1 MAPRSSP
8 AIEVSGL
15 RKRYGAVQAVD
26 GVDLRIETGA
36 VYALLGPNGAGKTT
50 TVEILEG
57 FRKRDQGEIRVLGLD
72 PDRQR
77 EALLRR
83 VGVVLQK
90 SAPIETLTAREII
103 AFTGKMYDD
112 PIPVDEVLE
121 LVGMTEHAD
130 RRGTK
135 LSGGQMRRVALAQGI
150 IGRPDLLFLDEPT
163 TGFDPSA
170 RQQAWE
176 VIRRITQRGAT
187 VLLTT
192 HYLDEAEQLADVIGV
207 ISDGKMIIEGDI
219 GRIREQ
225 MRSPTHIRWRP
236 PAHLD
241 DRDLPPE
248 WDAAERSGGMLDLA
262 THEPTRAAGELI
274 DWARGHGIE
283 ELPGL
288 AIEQPSLEQIY
299 LDLVGPGQP
308 ADEQ

>member
-1 MAPRSSP
+1 MPY
-8 AIEVSGL
+8 AIEVAGL

-26 GVDLRIETGA
+26 GVDLRIDEGA

-57 FRKRDQGEIRVLGLD
+57 FRARDEGEIRVLGLD
-72 PDRQR
+72 PDRER
-77 EALLRR
+77 EQLLRR
-83 VGVVLQK
+83 VGVVLQQ
-90 SAPIETLTAREII
+90 SAPIEMLTAREII
-103 AFTGKMYDD
+103 GFTGKMYDD

-135 LSGGQMRRVALAQGI
+135 LSGGQMRRVAMAQGI

-176 VIRRITQRGAT
+176 VIRRITGRGAT

-192 HYLDEAEQLADVIGV
+192 HYLDEAEQLADVVGV
-207 ISDGKMIIEGDI
+207 ISAGKMLIEGCI
-219 GRIREQ
+219 GQIREQ
-225 MRSPTHIRWRP
+225 MQSATHVRWRAP
-236 PAHLD
+236 DDLD
-241 DRDLPPE
+241 SADLPPQ
-248 WDAAERSGGMLDLA
+248 WAAAERANGMIDLA

-274 DWARGHGIE
+274 DWARERGID
-283 ELPGL
+283 ELPEL
-288 AIEQPSLEQIY
+288 AIERPTLEQMY
-299 LDLVGPGQP
+299 LELVGDAPP
-308 ADEQ
+308 ADAS

>member
-1 MAPRSSP
+1 MTY
-8 AIEVSGL
+8 AIEVAGL

-26 GVDLRIETGA
+26 GVDLRIEEGA

-57 FRKRDQGEIRVLGLD
+57 FRKRDEGEIRVLGLD
-72 PDRQR
+72 PDRDR
-77 EALLRR
+77 EELLRR

-90 SAPIETLTAREII
+90 SAPIETLTARESI

-112 PIPVDEVLE
+112 PIPVGEVLE

-192 HYLDEAEQLADVIGV
+192 HYLDEAEQLADVVGV
-207 ISDGKMIIEGDI
+207 IAAGKMIIEGGI

-225 MRSPTHIRWRP
+225 MQSATHVRWHP
-236 PAHLD
+236 PAELD
-241 DRDLPPE
+241 LAGLPPE
-248 WDAAERSGGMLDLA
+248 WDAAARRGGLLDLA
-262 THEPTRAAGELI
+262 THEPTRIAGELI
-274 DWARGHGIE
+274 AWAREQDID

-288 AIEQPSLEQIY
+288 AIEQPSLEQMY
-299 LDLVGPGQP
+299 LDLVGPEQP
-308 ADEQ
+308 ADAP

>member
-1 MAPRSSP
+1 MPY
-8 AIEVSGL
+8 AIEVAGL

-26 GVDLRIETGA
+26 GVDLRIEEGA

-57 FRKRDQGEIRVLGLD
+57 FRKRDEGEIRVLGLD
-72 PDRQR
+72 PDRDR
-77 EALLRR
+77 EELLRR
-83 VGVVLQK
+83 VGVVLQQ

-103 AFTGKMYDD
+103 GFTGKMYGD

-121 LVGMTEHAD
+121 LVGMSEHAD

-176 VIRRITQRGAT
+176 VIRRITERGAT

-192 HYLDEAEQLADVIGV
+192 HYLDEAEQLADAVGV
-207 ISDGKMIIEGDI
+207 ISAGKMIIEGAVGEI
-219 GRIREQ
+219 QEQ
-225 MRSPTHIRWRP
+225 MESATHVRWRAP
-236 PAHLD
+236 DDLDPA
-241 DRDLPPE
+241 DLPPG
-248 WDAAERSGGMLDLA
+248 WAGAAREGGLLDLA

-274 DWARGHGIE
+274 DWARARGID
-283 ELPGL
+283 ELPEL
-288 AIEQPSLEQIY
+288 SIERPSLEQMY
-299 LDLVGPGQP
+299 LELVGPDRP
-308 ADEQ
+308 AEPQ

>member
-1 MAPRSSP
+1 MPY
-8 AIEVSGL
+8 AIEVAGL

-26 GVDLRIETGA
+26 GVDLRIEEGA

-57 FRKRDQGEIRVLGLD
+57 FRKRDEGEIRVLGLD
-72 PDRQR
+72 PDRDR
-77 EALLRR
+77 EELLRR
-83 VGVVLQK
+83 VGVVLQQ

-103 AFTGKMYDD
+103 GFTGKMYDD

-121 LVGMTEHAD
+121 LVGMSEHAD

-176 VIRRITQRGAT
+176 VIRRITERGAT

-192 HYLDEAEQLADVIGV
+192 HYLDEAEQLADAVGV
-207 ISDGKMIIEGDI
+207 ISAGKMIIDGAVGEI
-219 GRIREQ
+219 QEQ
-225 MRSPTHIRWRP
+225 MESATHIRWRAP
-236 PAHLD
+236 DGLD
-241 DRDLPPE
+241 LADLPPG
-248 WDAAERSGGMLDLA
+248 WAGAAREGGLLDLA
-262 THEPTRAAGELI
+262 TREPTRAAGELI
-274 DWARGHGIE
+274 DWARARGIG
-283 ELPGL
+283 ELPEL
-288 AIEQPSLEQIY
+288 SIERPSLEQMY
-299 LDLVGPGQP
+299 LELVGPDRP
-308 ADEQ
+308 AEPQ

>member
-1 MAPRSSP
+1 MPY
-8 AIEVSGL
+8 AIEVAGL

-26 GVDLRIETGA
+26 GVDLRIEEGA

-57 FRKRDQGEIRVLGLD
+57 FRKRDEGEIRVLGLD
-72 PDRQR
+72 PDRDR
-77 EALLRR
+77 EELLRR
-83 VGVVLQK
+83 VGVVLQQ

-103 AFTGKMYDD
+103 GFTGKMYDD

-121 LVGMTEHAD
+121 LVGMSEHAD

-176 VIRRITQRGAT
+176 VIRRITERGAT

-192 HYLDEAEQLADVIGV
+192 HYLDEAEQLADAVGV
-207 ISDGKMIIEGDI
+207 ISAGKMIIDGAVGEI
-219 GRIREQ
+219 QEQ
-225 MRSPTHIRWRP
+225 MESATHVRWRAP
-236 PAHLD
+236 DGLDPA
-241 DRDLPPE
+241 DLPPG
-248 WDAAERSGGMLDLA
+248 WAGAAREGGLLDLA
-262 THEPTRAAGELI
+262 TREPTRAAGELI
-274 DWARGHGIE
+274 DWARARGIG
-283 ELPGL
+283 ELPEL
-288 AIEQPSLEQIY
+288 SIERPSLEQMY
-299 LDLVGPGQP
+299 LELVGPDRP
-308 ADEQ
+308 AEPQ

>member
-1 MAPRSSP
+1 MSY

-26 GVDLRIETGA
+26 GVDLHIAEGA

-57 FRKRDQGEIRVLGLD
+57 FRKRDEGEIRVLGLD
-72 PDRQR
+72 PDRDR
-77 EALLRR
+77 EELLRR

-112 PIPVDEVLE
+112 PIPVGEVLE

-192 HYLDEAEQLADVIGV
+192 HYLDEAEQLADVVGV
-207 ISDGKMIIEGDI
+207 ISGGKMIIEGTIGDI
-219 GRIREQ
+219 HEQ
-225 MRSPTHIRWRP
+225 MESATHVRWRP
-236 PAHLD
+236 PAELELD
-241 DRDLPPE
+241 ELPPE
-248 WDAAERSGGMLDLA
+248 WDDAEQRGGLLDLA
-262 THEPTRAAGELI
+262 TREPTRAAGDLI
-274 DWARGHGIE
+274 AWAREHGID
-283 ELPGL
+283 ELPEL
-288 AIEQPSLEQIY
+288 SIERPSLEQMY
-299 LDLVGPGQP
+299 LELVGPDQP
-308 ADEQ
+308 TDAE

>member
-225 MRSPTHIRWRP
+225 MQSATHIRWRP
-236 PAHLD
+236 PAHLND
-241 DRDLPPE
+241 CDLPSE
-248 WDAAERSGGMLDLA
+248 WAAAERSGGMLDLA
-262 THEPTRAAGELI
+262 THEPTRAASELI

>member
-1 MAPRSSP
+1 MPY
-8 AIEVSGL
+8 AIEVAGL

-26 GVDLRIETGA
+26 GVDLRIEEGA

-57 FRKRDQGEIRVLGLD
+57 FRKRDEGEIRVLGLD
-72 PDRQR
+72 PDRDR
-77 EALLRR
+77 EELLRR
-83 VGVVLQK
+83 VGVVLQQ

-103 AFTGKMYDD
+103 GFTGKMYDD

-121 LVGMTEHAD
+121 LVGMSDHAD

-176 VIRRITQRGAT
+176 VIRRITERGAT

-192 HYLDEAEQLADVIGV
+192 HYLDEAEQLADAVGV
-207 ISDGKMIIEGDI
+207 ISAGKMIIDGAVGEI
-219 GRIREQ
+219 QEQ
-225 MRSPTHIRWRP
+225 MESATHIRWRAP
-236 PAHLD
+236 DDLDPA
-241 DRDLPPE
+241 DLPPE
-248 WDAAERSGGMLDLA
+248 WAGAACEGGLLDLA
-262 THEPTRAAGELI
+262 TREPTRAAGELI
-274 DWARGHGIE
+274 DWARARGID
-283 ELPGL
+283 ELPEL
-288 AIEQPSLEQIY
+288 SIERPSLEQMY
-299 LDLVGPGQP
+299 LELVGPDQP
-308 ADEQ
+308 AEPQ

>member
-1 MAPRSSP
+1 MTY
-8 AIEVSGL
+8 AIEVAGL

-26 GVDLRIETGA
+26 GVDLRIEEGA

-57 FRKRDQGEIRVLGLD
+57 FRKRDEGEIRVLGLD
-72 PDRQR
+72 PDRDR
-77 EALLRR
+77 EELLRR

-90 SAPIETLTAREII
+90 SAPIETLTARESI

-112 PIPVDEVLE
+112 PIPVGEVLE

-130 RRGTK
+130 RRGAK

-192 HYLDEAEQLADVIGV
+192 HYLDEAEQLADVVGV
-207 ISDGKMIIEGDI
+207 IAAGKMIIEGDI

-225 MRSPTHIRWRP
+225 VQSATHVRWRP
-236 PAHLD
+236 PAELD
-241 DRDLPPE
+241 LAGLPSE
-248 WDAAERSGGMLDLA
+248 WDAAARRGGLLDLA
-262 THEPTRAAGELI
+262 THEPTRIAGELI
-274 DWARGHGIE
+274 AWAREQDID

-288 AIEQPSLEQIY
+288 SIEQPSLEQMY
-299 LDLVGPGQP
+299 LDLVGPEQP
-308 ADEQ
+308 ADAP

>member
-1 MAPRSSP
+1 MAH
-8 AIEVSGL
+8 AIEVAGL

-26 GVDLRIETGA
+26 GVDLRIEEGA

-57 FRKRDQGEIRVLGLD
+57 FRKRDEGEIRVLGLD
-72 PDRQR
+72 PDRDR
-77 EALLRR
+77 EELLRR
-83 VGVVLQK
+83 VGVVLQQ

-103 AFTGKMYDD
+103 GFTGKMYDD

-176 VIRRITQRGAT
+176 VIRRITGRGAT

-192 HYLDEAEQLADVIGV
+192 HYLDEAEQLADAVGV
-207 ISDGKMIIEGDI
+207 ISEGKMIIEGAVGEI
-219 GRIREQ
+219 HEQ
-225 MRSPTHIRWRP
+225 MESATRIRWRP
-236 PAHLD
+236 PAELVPA
-241 DRDLPPE
+241 DLP
-248 WDAAERSGGMLDLA
+248 SGWAGASREGGLLNLA
-262 THEPTRAAGELI
+262 TREPTRAAGELI
-274 DWARGHGIE
+274 DWARARGID
-283 ELPGL
+283 ELPEL
-288 AIEQPSLEQIY
+288 SIERPSLEQMY
-299 LDLVGPGQP
+299 LELVGPDRP
-308 ADEQ
+308 AEPQ

>member
-1 MAPRSSP
+1 MTY
-8 AIEVSGL
+8 AIEVAGL

-26 GVDLRIETGA
+26 GVDLRIEEGA

-57 FRKRDQGEIRVLGLD
+57 FRKRDEGEIRVLGLD

-77 EALLRR
+77 EELLRR

-112 PIPVDEVLE
+112 PIPVGEVLE

-192 HYLDEAEQLADVIGV
+192 HYLDEAEQLADVVGV
-207 ISDGKMIIEGDI
+207 IAAGKMIIEGDI
-219 GRIREQ
+219 GQIREQ
-225 MRSPTHIRWRP
+225 MQSATHIRWRP
-236 PAHLD
+236 PEDLD
-241 DRDLPPE
+241 IRELPPE
-248 WDAAERSGGMLDLA
+248 WSGAERSGGALDLA

-274 DWARGHGIE
+274 DWAREHGID
-283 ELPGL
+283 ELPDL
-288 AIEQPSLEQIY
+288 AIKQPGLEQMY
-299 LDLVGPGQP
+299 LDLVGPDQP

>member
-1 MAPRSSP
+1 MPY
-8 AIEVSGL
+8 AIEVAGL

-26 GVDLRIETGA
+26 GVDLRIEEGA

-57 FRKRDQGEIRVLGLD
+57 FRKRDEGEIRVLGLD
-72 PDRQR
+72 PDRDR
-77 EALLRR
+77 EELLRR
-83 VGVVLQK
+83 VGVVLQQ

-103 AFTGKMYDD
+103 GFTGKMYDD

-121 LVGMTEHAD
+121 LVGMSEHAD

-176 VIRRITQRGAT
+176 VIRRITERGAT

-192 HYLDEAEQLADVIGV
+192 HYLDEAEQLADAVGV
-207 ISDGKMIIEGDI
+207 ISAGKMIIEGAVGEI
-219 GRIREQ
+219 QEQ
-225 MRSPTHIRWRP
+225 MESATHIRWRAP
-236 PAHLD
+236 DDLDPA
-241 DRDLPPE
+241 DLPPG
-248 WDAAERSGGMLDLA
+248 WAGAAREGGLLDLA
-262 THEPTRAAGELI
+262 TREPTRAAGELI
-274 DWARGHGIE
+274 DWARARGID
-283 ELPGL
+283 ELPEL
-288 AIEQPSLEQIY
+288 SIERPSLEQMY
-299 LDLVGPGQP
+299 LELVGPDRP
-308 ADEQ
+308 AEPQ

>member
-1 MAPRSSP
+1 MPY
-8 AIEVSGL
+8 AIEVAGL

-26 GVDLRIETGA
+26 GVDLRIEEGA

-57 FRKRDQGEIRVLGLD
+57 FRKRDEGEIRVLGLD
-72 PDRQR
+72 PDRDR
-77 EALLRR
+77 EELLRR
-83 VGVVLQK
+83 VGVVLQQ

-103 AFTGKMYDD
+103 GFTGKMYDD

-121 LVGMTEHAD
+121 LVGMSEHAD

-176 VIRRITQRGAT
+176 VIRRITERGAT

-192 HYLDEAEQLADVIGV
+192 HYLDEAEQLADAVGV
-207 ISDGKMIIEGDI
+207 ISAGKMIIDGAVGEI
-219 GRIREQ
+219 QEQ
-225 MRSPTHIRWRP
+225 MESATHIRWRAP
-236 PAHLD
+236 DDLEPA
-241 DRDLPPE
+241 DLPPV
-248 WDAAERSGGMLDLA
+248 WAGAAREGGLLDLA
-262 THEPTRAAGELI
+262 TREPTRAAGELI
-274 DWARGHGIE
+274 DWARARGIG
-283 ELPGL
+283 ELPEL
-288 AIEQPSLEQIY
+288 SIERPSLEQMY
-299 LDLVGPGQP
+299 LELVGPDRP
-308 ADEQ
+308 AEPQ

>member
-1 MAPRSSP
+1 MAH
-8 AIEVSGL
+8 AIEVAGL

-26 GVDLRIETGA
+26 GVDLRIEEGA

-50 TVEILEG
+50 AVEILEG
-57 FRKRDQGEIRVLGLD
+57 FRKRDDGEIRVLGLD

-77 EALLRR
+77 EELLRR

-90 SAPIETLTAREII
+90 SAPIEGLTAREII

-112 PIPVDEVLE
+112 PIPVEEVLD
-121 LVGMTEHAD
+121 LVGMAEHAD
-130 RRGTK
+130 RRGAK

-176 VIRRITQRGAT
+176 VIRRIIQRGAT

-207 ISDGKMIIEGDI
+207 IAGGKMIIEGDI
-219 GRIREQ
+219 GRIRSQ
-225 MRSPTHIRWRP
+225 MQSATRIRWRP
-236 PAHLD
+236 PEDLD
-241 DRDLPPE
+241 TRDLPPE
-248 WDAAERSGGMLDLA
+248 WAGAERNGGMLDLA

-274 DWARGHGIE
+274 DWAREHWIE
-283 ELPGL
+283 ELPDL
-288 AIEQPSLEQIY
+288 AIEQPSLEQMY

-308 ADEQ
+308 ADGQ